1 MTNWV
6 KIGAAAAQLGLTDRQ
21 LRTLDKKGLIK
32 TIRTEGRTR
41 LFDVDGYIAKLEA
54 DKTKEVVS
62 GLIGEKSQEKSGQ
75 TNETE
80 SDKDVV
86 PTTQTATATQHVDD
100 PWKAD
105 IEAVFKAVSESAGDG
120 NKFPI
125 DFENAYKWIGFTEK
139 GSAKKHLVKHFDQG
153 TDFQFLTRKS
163 KTQISGELTDT
174 VIGRPSENIHL
185 TVDCFKSM
193 CMTVCTEQSK
203 RVRRYFLDLEERW
216 RKGDLQLAGE
226 IVQNYD
232 RIHGTKTNVLLH
244 TTDANSL
251 PQWVPEWRD
260 ARTNQMDRGKTL
272 RDALKEMNL
281 SDPAIYAIIENMHN
295 QGVLGFGGTTK
306 QWRRENGIP
315 ENKPL
320 AEVMDKTQLDLRR
333 MMSIK
338 LMELYS
344 QVDQPSRAEI
354 IRVTKGVQ
362 QKIADMSEY
371 MGLNEYRPKVDEE
384 GNDVYI
390 GKRVRQLEALQ
401 RRSAKRL
408 KTLERKQALLESV
421 PVAAVTASDSGQ
433 RCIGDFF
440 K

>member
-21 LRTLDKKGLIK
+21 LRTMDKKGLIA

-41 LFDVDGYIAKLEA
+41 LFDVEGYIAKQQA
-54 DKTKEVVS
+54 NKTKDAVT
-62 GLIGEKSQEKSGQ
+62 GLIATKPPETPSEEQNDEPI
-75 TNETE
+75 ETE
-80 SDKDVV
+80 TV
-86 PTTQTATATQHVDD
+86 TQAVDD

-105 IEAVFKAVSESAGDG
+105 IEAVFKAVSNSTAS
-120 NKFPI
+120 KFPI
-125 DFENAYKWIGFTEK
+125 DFENAYKWVGFTEK
-139 GSAKKHLVKHFDQG
+139 KNAKRHLLKHFDQG
-153 TDFQFLTRKS
+153 TDFEIYPSDGSKS
-163 KTQISGELTDT
+163 GQISNEPESVVT
-174 VIGRPSENIHL
+174 GRPNENIHL

-193 CMTVCTEQSK
+193 CMTVCTEQGK
-203 RVRRYFLDLEERW
+203 RVRRHFLDLEERW
-216 RKGDLQLAGE
+216 RKGDLELAGE

-260 ARTNQMDRGKTL
+260 ARTNQMERGKTL

-295 QGVLGFGGTTK
+295 QGILGFSGTTK

-362 QKIADMSEY
+362 RKIADMSEY
-371 MGLNEYRPKVDEE
+371 MGLNEYRPETDEA

-408 KTLERKQALLESV
+408 KTLERKQALLEAV
-421 PVAAVTASDSGQ
+421 PVAAVAATDAGQ
-433 RCIGDFF
+433 RRIGDFF
-440 K
+440 Q